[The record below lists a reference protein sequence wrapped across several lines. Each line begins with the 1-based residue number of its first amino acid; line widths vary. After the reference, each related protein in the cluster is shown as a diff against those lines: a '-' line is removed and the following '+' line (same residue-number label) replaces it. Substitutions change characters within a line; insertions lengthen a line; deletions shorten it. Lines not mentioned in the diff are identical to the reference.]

1 MDKKKTIISSLI
13 LGGAVIFSII
23 VEGIDCKMRKK
34 RAIRDV
40 NKNLDSV
47 RSLKDGCRNDYDK
60 LSELYDAVRDDISD
74 RKKVAIESRFAELS
88 DVIIEIED
96 ILEDITGDEV
106 YENKDNPDSRF
117 ERLHWLTGKEVR
129 LFREL
134 DTLISGV

>member
-13 LGGAVIFSII
+13 LGGVVIYSII
-23 VEGIDCKMRKK
+23 VKGIDCRMKK
-34 RAIRDV
+34 KIDIIEI

-47 RSLKDGCRNDYDK
+47 RNLKDGCRNDYDK

-74 RKKVAIESRFAELS
+74 RKQVAIESRFTELG
-88 DVIIEIED
+88 DVIIEIEA
-96 ILEDITGDEV
+96 ILEDITGEEV
-106 YENKDNPDSRF
+106 YENKNNPDSRF